1 MCISAKT
8 GEGVDRLLQMIAE
21 KLGRGR
27 RRAVFLIPYDK
38 GALVRQL
45 HDEAAVLSLE
55 YTDAGT
61 RIEAVVKPELWARVE
76 AFAEE
81 ILP

>member
-1 MCISAKT
+1 M
-8 GEGVDRLLQMIAE
+8 
-21 KLGRGR
+21 
-27 RRAVFLIPYDK
+27 
-38 GALVRQL
+38 RQL